1 LTADGPRHEATQ
13 GPDGPGED
21 RDVSEETPEGKLKR
35 LARNT
40 ADQVTVQSD
49 NVLWRIA
56 GFVPGLNRLVARRE
70 RALAEGQCAEMLRIV
85 RALQQEDPALE
96 GEPLYLKAISRRLG
110 CGDAKAR
117 EIVRLAD
124 QSFAQ
129 WPEER
134 DVNLRDVV
142 NYVIVNQIM
151 TAHRSAMGTLIDMD
165 AIVKSAIPAG
175 L

>member
-1 LTADGPRHEATQ
+1 MSDEMT
-13 GPDGPGED
+13 
-21 RDVSEETPEGKLKR
+21 EGKLKR

-56 GFVPGLNRLVARRE
+56 AFVPGLNRFVARRE
-70 RALAEGQCAEMLRIV
+70 RALAEAHCAEMLRIV
-85 RALQQEDPALE
+85 RTLQREDPALQ
-96 GEPLYLKAISRRLG
+96 GEPLYLKAITRRLG
-110 CGDAKAR
+110 CGESKAR

-151 TAHRSAMGTLIDMD
+151 TAHRSAMGTLVDME
-165 AIVKSAIPAG
+165 AIVKTAIPAG